1 MSGLDESDGVNADAR
16 STTYQ
21 LVVRGELGDRFGV
34 LFEGMSMSREGGNT
48 VLTGPVTD
56 QAHLAGI
63 IERTQELGLE
73 LISVGTVE
81 PITKGTAGAAGID
94 SAR

>member
-1 MSGLDESDGVNADAR
+1 MSTEGGR
-16 STTYQ
+16 GTTYR
-21 LVVRGELGDRFGV
+21 LVLGGELGDRFGV
-34 LFEGMSMSREGGNT
+34 LFEGMSMSRDGGNT

-63 IERTQELGLE
+63 IERTQELGLD

-81 PITKGTAGAAGID
+81 PIKRAASSPGTV
-94 SAR
+94 SPS

>member
-1 MSGLDESDGVNADAR
+1 MSTEGGG
-16 STTYQ
+16 STYR
-21 LVVRGELGDRFGV
+21 LVLGGELGDRFGM
-34 LFEGMSMSREGGNT
+34 LFEGMNISRDGGNT
-48 VLTGPVTD
+48 VLTGTVTD

-81 PITKGTAGAAGID
+81 PSTGAAG
-94 SAR
+94 SPGVVSPP

>member
-1 MSGLDESDGVNADAR
+1 MSTEGGG
-16 STTYQ
+16 STYR
-21 LVVRGELGDRFGV
+21 LVLGGELGDRFGM
-34 LFEGMSMSREGGNT
+34 LFEGMSMSRDGGNT
-48 VLTGPVTD
+48 VLTGRVTD

-81 PITKGTAGAAGID
+81 SSKGAAENSGTV
-94 SAR
+94 SPS